1 MISRPI
7 YLSELKQFIDTPFIK
22 VITGLRRSG
31 KSTVMKLLQTELLER
46 GVSTEQII
54 YINLE
59 SFVFSELKDAKS
71 LYEFVQSK
79 MVTGQKHYVLL
90 DEIQDVQDWEK
101 AVNAFIVDFDIDLYI
116 TGSNS
121 QLLSSELATFL
132 AGRYVELTIFTLS
145 FQEFLTFKSHYGQN
159 SLSQPL
165 QPPLAQDK
173 ASLLTAFNEYLRKGG
188 FPVVHIAD
196 YEQDTIDK
204 IVQDIYDSVILR
216 DTVQRHKIRDVEL
229 LERVV
234 KYAFDN
240 IGNTF
245 SGKNVADYFKSQQRN
260 LNVNTVYNY
269 LQALE
274 SAFILHR
281 VERFDIKGKEIL
293 KTQEKF
299 YLGDVSLLYATMGFR
314 LTLISG
320 ILENL
325 VYLELKRQGYTVYI
339 GKLGDKEVDFIA
351 QKQNEKRYIQVAYK
365 LESEKTIEREF
376 APLLQIADHYPK
388 YVVTM
393 DEFWQGNIDGVV
405 HLNIVDFLMRGI

>member
-7 YLSELKQFIDTPFIK
+7 YLSQLKQFIDTPFIK

-31 KSTVMKLLQTELLER
+31 KSTVMKLLQAELLDR
-46 GVSTEQII
+46 GVPHEQII

-59 SFVFSELKDAKS
+59 SFVFSDLKDAKS
-71 LYEFVQSK
+71 LYAFVQDK
-79 MVTGQKHYVLL
+79 LVAGQKHYVLL

-101 AVNAFIVDFDIDLYI
+101 AVNAFIVDFDIDLYV

-132 AGRYVELTIFTLS
+132 AGRYVELTIYTLS
-145 FQEFLTFKSHYGQN
+145 FQEFLSFKSYY
-159 SLSQPL
+159 SQ
-165 QPPLAQDK
+165 QVVEQDK
-173 ASLLTAFNEYLRKGG
+173 TSLLAAFNEYLRKGG
-188 FPVVHIAD
+188 FPVVHIAN

-229 LERVV
+229 LERVI

-293 KTQEKF
+293 KTQ
-299 YLGDVSLLYATMGFR
+299 
-314 LTLISG
+314 
-320 ILENL
+320 
-325 VYLELKRQGYTVYI
+325 
-339 GKLGDKEVDFIA
+339 
-351 QKQNEKRYIQVAYK
+351 
-365 LESEKTIEREF
+365 
-376 APLLQIADHYPK
+376 
-388 YVVTM
+388 
-393 DEFWQGNIDGVV
+393 
-405 HLNIVDFLMRGI
+405 

>member
-7 YLSELKQFIDTPFIK
+7 YLSELKQFIDTPLIK

-31 KSTVMKLLQTELLER
+31 KSTVMKLLQAELLER
-46 GVSTEQII
+46 GIATEQII

-59 SFVFSELKDAKS
+59 SFVFSDLKDAKS
-71 LYEFVQSK
+71 LYEFVQGK
-79 MVTGQKHYVLL
+79 MVAGQKHYVLL

-132 AGRYVELTIFTLS
+132 AGRYVELTIYTLS
-145 FQEFLTFKSHYGQN
+145 FQEFLSFKSHY
-159 SLSQPL
+159 SQ
-165 QPPLAQDK
+165 QAIEQDRS
-173 ASLLTAFNEYLRKGG
+173 SLLTAFNEYLRKGG
-188 FPVVHIAD
+188 FPVIHIAD

-365 LESEKTIEREF
+365 LENEKTFEREF
-376 APLLQIADHYPK
+376 TPLLQIADHYPK

-393 DEFWQGNIDGVV
+393 DEFWQGNIEGVV

>member
-31 KSTVMKLLQTELLER
+31 KSTVMKLLQAELLER
-46 GVSTEQII
+46 GIATEQII

-59 SFVFSELKDAKS
+59 SFVFSDLKDAKS
-71 LYEFVQSK
+71 LYEFVQGK
-79 MVTGQKHYVLL
+79 MVAGQKRYVLL

-132 AGRYVELTIFTLS
+132 AGRYVELTIYTLS
-145 FQEFLTFKSHYGQN
+145 FQEFLSFKSHY
-159 SLSQPL
+159 SQ
-165 QPPLAQDK
+165 QAIEQDRS
-173 ASLLTAFNEYLRKGG
+173 SLLTAFNEYLRKGG
-188 FPVVHIAD
+188 FPVIHIAN

-365 LESEKTIEREF
+365 LESEKTFEREF
-376 APLLQIADHYPK
+376 TPLLQIADHYPK

-393 DEFWQGNIDGVV
+393 DEFWQGNIEGVV

>member
-31 KSTVMKLLQTELLER
+31 KSTVMKLLQAELLER
-46 GVSTEQII
+46 GIATEQII

-59 SFVFSELKDAKS
+59 SFVFSDLKDAKS
-71 LYEFVQSK
+71 LYEFVQGK
-79 MVTGQKHYVLL
+79 MVAGQKHYVLL

-132 AGRYVELTIFTLS
+132 AGRYVELTIYTLS
-145 FQEFLTFKSHYGQN
+145 FQEFLSFKSHY
-159 SLSQPL
+159 SQ
-165 QPPLAQDK
+165 QAIEQDRS
-173 ASLLTAFNEYLRKGG
+173 SLLTAFNEYLRKGG
-188 FPVVHIAD
+188 FPVIHIAD

-365 LESEKTIEREF
+365 LESEKTFEREF
-376 APLLQIADHYPK
+376 TPLLQIADHYPK

-393 DEFWQGNIDGVV
+393 DEFWQGNIEGVV

>member
-1 MISRPI
+1 MISRPL

-31 KSTVMKLLQTELLER
+31 KSTVMKLLQAELLER
-46 GVSTEQII
+46 GVLAEQII

-59 SFVFSELKDAKS
+59 SFVFSDLKDAKT
-71 LYEFVQSK
+71 LYEFIQGK
-79 MVTGQKHYVLL
+79 MVAGQKHYVLL

-101 AVNAFIVDFDIDLYI
+101 SVNAFIVDFDIDLYI

-132 AGRYVELTIFTLS
+132 TGRYVEIPIFTLS
-145 FQEFLTFKSHYGQN
+145 FQEFLTFKLHYGQN
-159 SLSQPL
+159 NLPQQSF
-165 QPPLAQDK
+165 AQDK

-365 LESEKTIEREF
+365 LESETTIQREF

-393 DEFWQGNIDGVV
+393 DEYWQGNIDGVV
-405 HLNIVDFLMRGI
+405 HLNIVDFLMKGI

>member
-1 MISRPI
+1 MISRSI

-31 KSTVMKLLQTELLER
+31 KSTVMKLLQAELLER
-46 GVSTEQII
+46 GVLAEQII

-59 SFVFSELKDAKS
+59 SFVFSDLKDAKT
-71 LYEFVQSK
+71 LYEFIQGK
-79 MVTGQKHYVLL
+79 MVAGQKHYVLL

-101 AVNAFIVDFDIDLYI
+101 SVNAFIVDFDIDLYI

-132 AGRYVELTIFTLS
+132 TGRYVEIPIFTLS
-145 FQEFLTFKSHYGQN
+145 FQEFLTFKLHYGQN
-159 SLSQPL
+159 NLPQQSF
-165 QPPLAQDK
+165 AQDK

-365 LESEKTIEREF
+365 LESETTIQREF

-393 DEFWQGNIDGVV
+393 DEYWQGNIDGVV
-405 HLNIVDFLMRGI
+405 HLNIVDFLMKGIW

>member
-31 KSTVMKLLQTELLER
+31 KSTVMKLLQAEFLER
-46 GVSTEQII
+46 GIATEQII

-59 SFVFSELKDAKS
+59 SFVFSDLKDAKS
-71 LYEFVQSK
+71 LYEFVQGK
-79 MVTGQKHYVLL
+79 MVAGQKHYVLL

-132 AGRYVELTIFTLS
+132 AGRYVELTIYTLS
-145 FQEFLTFKSHYGQN
+145 FQEFLSFKSNY
-159 SLSQPL
+159 SQ
-165 QPPLAQDK
+165 QAIVQDRS
-173 ASLLTAFNEYLRKGG
+173 SLLTAFNEYLRKGG
-188 FPVVHIAD
+188 FPVIHIAN

-365 LESEKTIEREF
+365 LESEKTFEREF
-376 APLLQIADHYPK
+376 TPLLQIADHYPK

-393 DEFWQGNIDGVV
+393 DEFWQGNIEGVV

>member
-7 YLSELKQFIDTPFIK
+7 YLSQLKQFIDTPFIK

-31 KSTVMKLLQTELLER
+31 KSTVMKLLQAELLDR
-46 GVSTEQII
+46 GVPHEQII

-59 SFVFSELKDAKS
+59 SFVFSDLKDAKS
-71 LYEFVQSK
+71 LYAFVQDK
-79 MVTGQKHYVLL
+79 LVAGHKHYVLL

-101 AVNAFIVDFDIDLYI
+101 AVNAFIVDFDIDLYV

-132 AGRYVELTIFTLS
+132 AGRYVELTIYTLS
-145 FQEFLTFKSHYGQN
+145 FQEFLSFKSYY
-159 SLSQPL
+159 SQ
-165 QPPLAQDK
+165 QVVEQDK
-173 ASLLTAFNEYLRKGG
+173 TSLLAAFNEYLRKGG
-188 FPVVHIAD
+188 FPVVHIAN

-229 LERVV
+229 LERVI

-325 VYLELKRQGYTVYI
+325 VYLELKRRGYTVYI

-365 LESEKTIEREF
+365 LESEKTLEREF

-393 DEFWQGNIDGVV
+393 DEFWQGNIEGVV

>member
-1 MISRPI
+1 MGWSGA
-7 YLSELKQFIDTPFIK
+7 Y

-31 KSTVMKLLQTELLER
+31 KSTVMKLLQAELLER
-46 GVSTEQII
+46 GVLAEQII

-59 SFVFSELKDAKS
+59 SFVFSDLKDAKT
-71 LYEFVQSK
+71 LYEFIQGK
-79 MVTGQKHYVLL
+79 MVAGQKHYVLL

-101 AVNAFIVDFDIDLYI
+101 SVNAFVVDFDIDLYI

-132 AGRYVELTIFTLS
+132 AGRYVEIPIFTLS
-145 FQEFLTFKSHYGQN
+145 FQEFLTFKLHYGQN
-159 SLSQPL
+159 SLPQLSF
-165 QPPLAQDK
+165 AQDK
-173 ASLLTAFNEYLRKGG
+173 GALAIAFNEYLRKGG
-188 FPVVHIAD
+188 FPVVHIAN
-196 YEQDTIDK
+196 YEQETIDK

-314 LTLISG
+314 LTLIAG
-320 ILENL
+320 LLENL

-365 LESEKTIEREF
+365 LESETTIEREF
-376 APLLQIADHYPK
+376 APLLNIADHYPK

-393 DEFWQGNIDGVV
+393 DEYWQGNIDGVV
-405 HLNIVDFLMRGI
+405 HLNIVDFLMKGI

>member
-7 YLSELKQFIDTPFIK
+7 YLSELKQFIDTPLIK

-31 KSTVMKLLQTELLER
+31 KSTVMKLLQAELLER
-46 GVSTEQII
+46 EIASEQII

-79 MVTGQKHYVLL
+79 IVAGQKHYVLL

-132 AGRYVELTIFTLS
+132 AGRYVEMTIYTLS
-145 FQEFLTFKSHYGQN
+145 FQEFLSFKSHY
-159 SLSQPL
+159 SQ
-165 QPPLAQDK
+165 QAIEQDK
-173 ASLLTAFNEYLRKGG
+173 SSLLTAFNEYLRKGG
-188 FPVVHIAD
+188 FPVIHIAD

-229 LERVV
+229 LERVI

-339 GKLGDKEVDFIA
+339 GKLGDKEIDFIA

-376 APLLQIADHYPK
+376 TPLLQIADHYPK

-393 DEFWQGNIDGVV
+393 DEFWQGNIEGVV

>member
-7 YLSELKQFIDTPFIK
+7 YLSELKQFIDTPLIK

-31 KSTVMKLLQTELLER
+31 KSTVMKLLQAELLER
-46 GVSTEQII
+46 GIATEQII

-59 SFVFSELKDAKS
+59 SFVFSDLKDAKS
-71 LYEFVQSK
+71 LYEFVQGK
-79 MVTGQKHYVLL
+79 MVAGQKHYVLL

-132 AGRYVELTIFTLS
+132 AGRYVELTIYTLS
-145 FQEFLTFKSHYGQN
+145 FQEFLSFKSHY
-159 SLSQPL
+159 SQ
-165 QPPLAQDK
+165 QAIEQDRS
-173 ASLLTAFNEYLRKGG
+173 SLLTAFNEYLRKGG
-188 FPVVHIAD
+188 FPVIHIAD

-365 LESEKTIEREF
+365 LESEKTFEREF
-376 APLLQIADHYPK
+376 TPLLQIADHYPK

-393 DEFWQGNIDGVV
+393 DEFWQGNIEGVV